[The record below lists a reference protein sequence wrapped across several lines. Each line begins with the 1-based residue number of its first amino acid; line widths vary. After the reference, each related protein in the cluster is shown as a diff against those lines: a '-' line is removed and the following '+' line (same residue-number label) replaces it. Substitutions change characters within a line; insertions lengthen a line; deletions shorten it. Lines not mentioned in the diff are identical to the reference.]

1 MDVKY
6 GPEPWQNMGDGM
18 NRITKDAL
26 MKLREANESLKRI
39 DGRIRDLDSDGSIH
53 FNPKDQSQ
61 KIGELLD
68 SYSTLQKY
76 CGEAGRLVSEHIDKP
91 FLIEMDKFAQKM
103 RDTSILSFE
112 TNNRIGSTTTTVLPG
127 AHAGYGSV
135 PQTIQK
141 KKDKITVV
149 DIFRDSPAFDNV
161 LRGEYKELKKQ
172 NPDAKLNYEEYKK
185 VVPSTRGFEYKSIE
199 DEQKKLE
206 MVRDIGIGVGIII
219 TTILCPPLGAAAAVV
234 YGGVQIKSGIDGE
247 DWGTHRK
254 LSQEERTANIIFGG
268 LDAIPVVG
276 AVGKG
281 VKAFKGTSE
290 LADLAKLLKFKEGM
304 PGFNPNLGKNVVQSL
319 KENKTLKN
327 ALDAM
332 KNTPIPVAV
341 RTVDTGIGMKLPY
354 IESSTVGEVAGKFS
368 KASTA
373 AKDDAYQFAKGSG
386 GSNANPNKIKLTPE
400 REKYYRIKI
409 DEAKARGDY
418 KEADNIRYNRHCEET
433 KEPLERKEWDVKRE
447 NLKKSQERGREE
459 EIKGRKALG
468 EHLNRTLEDNN
479 SGKVVTY
486 TSSEGHLT
494 RPDSIGRNAKDEI
507 DLVHDHKHKISDK
520 EHVIHND
527 SQMRAEREM
536 LEDKNGSHIVTISSD
551 KPDLNG
557 IPPHP
562 RPSGPL
568 AKESDIF
575 YTDPNSGKVTHKW
588 EAHPDI
594 PGGGIWIKI

>member
-1 MDVKY
+1 MPIFKGVEIL
-6 GPEPWQNMGDGM
+6 P
-18 NRITKDAL
+18 
-26 MKLREANESLKRI
+26 
-39 DGRIRDLDSDGSIH
+39 DGSVVRSGT
-53 FNPKDQSQ
+53 N
-61 KIGELLD
+61 
-68 SYSTLQKY
+68 YS
-76 CGEAGRLVSEHIDKP
+76 
-91 FLIEMDKFAQKM
+91 
-103 RDTSILSFE
+103 
-112 TNNRIGSTTTTVLPG
+112 
-127 AHAGYGSV
+127 
-135 PQTIQK
+135 
-141 KKDKITVV
+141 
-149 DIFRDSPAFDNV
+149 
-161 LRGEYKELKKQ
+161 
-172 NPDAKLNYEEYKK
+172 
-185 VVPSTRGFEYKSIE
+185 
-199 DEQKKLE
+199 
-206 MVRDIGIGVGIII
+206 
-219 TTILCPPLGAAAAVV
+219 
-234 YGGVQIKSGIDGE
+234 
-247 DWGTHRK
+247 
-254 LSQEERTANIIFGG
+254 
-268 LDAIPVVG
+268 
-276 AVGKG
+276 
-281 VKAFKGTSE
+281 
-290 LADLAKLLKFKEGM
+290 
-304 PGFNPNLGKNVVQSL
+304 
-319 KENKTLKN
+319 
-327 ALDAM
+327 
-332 KNTPIPVAV
+332 
-341 RTVDTGIGMKLPY
+341 
-354 IESSTVGEVAGKFS
+354 GKFQEAHDAS
-368 KASTA
+368 KASI
-373 AKDDAYQFAKGSG
+373 QSRISNLESGGVKGT

-520 EHVIHND
+520 EHFIHND

-588 EAHPDI
+588 EAHLDI

>member
-6 GPEPWQNMGDGM
+6 RPEPWQNMGDGM

-26 MKLREANESLKRI
+26 IKLREANESLKRI

-91 FLIEMDKFAQKM
+91 FLVEMDKFAQKM

-141 KKDKITVV
+141 KKDKITVE

-161 LRGEYKELKKQ
+161 LRAEYKELKKQ

-254 LSQEERTANIIFGG
+254 LSQEERVGNIIFGG

-304 PGFNPNLGKNVVQSL
+304 PGFNPNLGGNVVQSL

-341 RTVDTGIGMKLPY
+341 RMVDTGIGMRLPY

-368 KASTA
+368 KVSTA
-373 AKDDAYQFAKGSG
+373 AKDDAYQLAKGSG
-386 GSNANPNKIKLTPE
+386 GSGVSKEGSVAKGTGNSRIDYLRNKYGKFTSKELNYRINLRGETLKELQKLKDTGISKKKIGPAFAGVYDKTTGKIYYAINDYDGILPDFHPLIKSRYDSMPQEVIDSYTFTKGAGSHAEVIALNKALKANPSAGL
-400 REKYYRIKI
+400 
-409 DEAKARGDY
+409 
-418 KEADNIRYNRHCEET
+418 DNFVINVIRT
-433 KEPLERKEWDVKRE
+433 G
-447 NLKKSQERGREE
+447 Q
-459 EIKGRKALG
+459 
-468 EHLNRTLEDNN
+468 NRT
-479 SGKVVTY
+479 
-486 TSSEGHLT
+486 
-494 RPDSIGRNAKDEI
+494 
-507 DLVHDHKHKISDK
+507 
-520 EHVIHND
+520 
-527 SQMRAEREM
+527 
-536 LEDKNGSHIVTISSD
+536 
-551 KPDLNG
+551 KPAGMMFLRC
-557 IPPHP
+557 PHC
-562 RPSGPL
+562 
-568 AKESDIF
+568 A
-575 YTDPNSGKVTHKW
+575 
-588 EAHPDI
+588 
-594 PGGGIWIKI
+594 

>member
-6 GPEPWQNMGDGM
+6 RPEPWQNMGDGM

-26 MKLREANESLKRI
+26 IKLREANESLKRI

-91 FLIEMDKFAQKM
+91 FLVEMDKFAQKM

-141 KKDKITVV
+141 KKDKITVE

-161 LRGEYKELKKQ
+161 LRAEYKELKKQ

-206 MVRDIGIGVGIII
+206 MVRDIGIGLGIII

-290 LADLAKLLKFKEGM
+290 LADLAKLLKFKDGM

-327 ALDAM
+327 ALDTV

-341 RTVDTGIGMKLPY
+341 RTVDTGIGVKIPY
-354 IESSTVGEVAGKFS
+354 VESSTVGEVAGKFS

-373 AKDDAYQFAKGSG
+373 AKDDAYQLAKGSG
-386 GSNANPNKIKLTPE
+386 GSGVSKEGSVAKGTGEVKNLDNVPRIDEIEVNFNYKTKFDSEEFARQLKDQEKGMNELTVYEYQQNRKRFIDEGRAIEGNAAQQAAREKALSKKIEELFESGMSWEEAEGKAASWLKTQAALHNPDQIAGGNPLHIGGLGDKRINSSLGSQWRYRIDIVDEQIKELEKSLTLEQRKNTYLNVKLT
-400 REKYYRIKI
+400 Y
-409 DEAKARGDY
+409 
-418 KEADNIRYNRHCEET
+418 
-433 KEPLERKEWDVKRE
+433 
-447 NLKKSQERGREE
+447 
-459 EIKGRKALG
+459 
-468 EHLNRTLEDNN
+468 
-479 SGKVVTY
+479 
-486 TSSEGHLT
+486 
-494 RPDSIGRNAKDEI
+494 
-507 DLVHDHKHKISDK
+507 
-520 EHVIHND
+520 
-527 SQMRAEREM
+527 
-536 LEDKNGSHIVTISSD
+536 
-551 KPDLNG
+551 
-557 IPPHP
+557 
-562 RPSGPL
+562 
-568 AKESDIF
+568 
-575 YTDPNSGKVTHKW
+575 
-588 EAHPDI
+588 
-594 PGGGIWIKI
+594 